1 MMKKFYKYYLVLILV
16 LASQL
21 ALAQVSFKAS
31 VNKFKIGLNE
41 RLKIEFTINKQGGD
55 NFTPPEFKY
64 FTVLAGPSQA
74 TNFSMI
80 NGKTSFTQT
89 YSYIIQPTKKGTLKI
104 GSASI
109 DFNGNTI
116 KSNAL
121 KVTVTNAVAIPKNS
135 NDPRYL
141 ASQNIHLVAEIS
153 NTHPYVGQSI
163 SVVYK
168 LYVNV
173 NKVSVRNTRETQSP
187 AFNGFWNQN
196 IDVKNLVVK
205 QGTYNG
211 EPHKY
216 VVVKKS
222 VLIPQK
228 SGKLILDPMEIEI
241 TAGIPIGRSDLFGNM
256 IYNHVTYTA
265 TTGKRYVN
273 VKPLPFNGK
282 PANFKGAVG
291 NFNFNVTSDKNTL
304 KLNETAQIR
313 VTLQGKGNLKLVDL
327 PKLSTPN
334 GLEVYQPEHQE
345 KIVTTLRG
353 MTGKIYDQYTIVP
366 QFKGKYKIPSLEF
379 SYFNPDEV
387 KYHTIKT
394 PTILIDAPYGNN
406 PGNNIAAN
414 TKESIKYNSGGLRYI
429 HIKTQFEPKNKPV
442 FFGTKKF
449 YLWLLTPLLLIPVVL
464 ILGNKYKERA
474 NDVLG
479 NKHRMADKLARKYLS
494 KAKKELGHK
503 ERFYIALEKAFHNYL
518 KARLHVETSEI
529 SKEKIEQLLT
539 EKNIKSETILEFIK
553 VLNNCDFARYTPTTE
568 TKMHDDFN
576 LAKSI
581 ITKLDKQF

>member
-1 MMKKFYKYYLVLILV
+1 MKRFSKITVIIFLV
-16 LASQL
+16 LASHVV
-21 ALAQVSFKAS
+21 LAQISFKAS
-31 VNKFKIGLNE
+31 VNKFKVGLNE
-41 RLKIEFTINKQGGD
+41 RIKIDFTINKQGGD
-55 NFTPPEFKY
+55 NFTPPNFKN

-89 YSYIIQPTKKGTLKI
+89 YSYIIQPTKKGTLQI

-109 DFNGNTI
+109 LFNGRTVN
-116 KSNAL
+116 SNAL
-121 KVTVTNAVAIPKNS
+121 KVNVTNAVAIPKNN
-135 NDPRYL
+135 NDPRYI

-153 NTHPYVGQSI
+153 NAHPYVGQSI

-196 IDVKNLVVK
+196 IDVKSLRVQ

-216 VVVKKS
+216 VIVKKS

-241 TAGIPIGRSDLFGNM
+241 TAGIPLGRSDLFGNM
-256 IYNHVTYTA
+256 IYNNVTYVA
-265 TTGKRYVN
+265 TTGKKFIN
-273 VKPLPFNGK
+273 VKALPLDGK
-282 PANFKGAVG
+282 PSNFTGAVG
-291 NFNFNVTSDKNTL
+291 NYSFKVTTDKSIL
-304 KLNETAQIR
+304 KLNETAQ
-313 VTLQGKGNLKLVDL
+313 VKVELQGKGNLKLVDL

-334 GLEVYQPEHQE
+334 GLEVYQPEHKE
-345 KIVTTLRG
+345 NIVTTLRG
-353 MTGKIYDQYTIVP
+353 MTGKIYDQYTVVP
-366 QFKGKYKIPSLEF
+366 QFKGKYNIPPIEF
-379 SYFNPDEV
+379 SYFNPNEI

-394 PTILIDAPYGNN
+394 PTILIDAPYGSN
-406 PGNNIAAN
+406 PGNYAAAN
-414 TKESIKYNSGGLRYI
+414 TKESIKYNSGALRYI
-429 HIKTQFEPKNKPV
+429 HIKTEFEPKNKPL
-442 FFGTKKF
+442 FFDSKKF
-449 YLWLLTPLLLIPVVL
+449 YLWLLIPLLFIPIILIT
-464 ILGNKYKERA
+464 GNKYKERT
-474 NDVLG
+474 NDILG

-529 SKEKIEQLLT
+529 SKDKIEQLLI
-539 EKNIKSETILEFIK
+539 EKNIKNETITEFIK
-553 VLNNCDFARYTPTTE
+553 VLNDCDFARYAPSTE
-568 TKMHDDFN
+568 TKMNEDFSR
-576 LAKSI
+576 AKRM
-581 ITKLDKQF
+581 ITALDKQF

>member
-1 MMKKFYKYYLVLILV
+1 MKVFNKYYVLLILV
-16 LASQL
+16 LAMQT
-21 ALAQVSFKAS
+21 ALAQVSFKAA

-41 RLKIEFTINKQGGD
+41 RVKIEFTINKQGGD
-55 NFTPPEFKY
+55 NFTPPDFKN

-80 NGKTSFTQT
+80 NGKTSFSQT
-89 YSYIIQPTKKGTLKI
+89 YSYIIQPNKKGVLKI

-109 DFNGNTI
+109 QFDGNTI
-116 KSNAL
+116 NSNAL
-121 KVTVTNAVAIPKNS
+121 KVTVTNAVAIPKNV
-135 NDPRYL
+135 NDPRYI

-153 NTHPYVGQSI
+153 NTHPFVGQSI

-168 LYVNV
+168 LYVNI

-196 IDVKNLVVK
+196 IDVKSLIVK

-241 TAGIPIGRSDLFGNM
+241 TAGIPLGRSDLFGNM
-256 IYNHVTYTA
+256 IFNNVTYVA
-265 TTGKRYVN
+265 TTGKKYIN
-273 VKPLPFNGK
+273 VKPLPLDGK
-282 PANFKGAVG
+282 PSNFTGAVG
-291 NFNFNVTSDKNTL
+291 NYNFTVSSDKTTL
-304 KLNETAQIR
+304 KLNETAQIK
-313 VTLQGKGNLKLVDL
+313 VALQGKGNLKLVDL

-334 GLEVYQPEHQE
+334 GLEVYEPEHKE

-353 MTGKIYDQYTIVP
+353 MTGKIYDQYTVVP
-366 QFKGKYKIPSLEF
+366 QFKGKYKIPPLAF
-379 SYFNPDEV
+379 SYFNPNEV

-394 PTILIDAPYGNN
+394 PTLLINAPYGSN
-406 PGNNIAAN
+406 PGNYVAAN
-414 TKESIKYNSGGLRYI
+414 TKESIKYNAGALRYI
-429 HIKTQFEPKNKPV
+429 HLNTQFESKNKPR

-449 YLWLLTPLLLIPVVL
+449 YLWLLIPLLFIPLIL
-464 ILGNKYKERA
+464 ILGNKYKKRA
-474 NDVLG
+474 NDILG
-479 NKHRMADKLARKYLS
+479 NKHRMANKLARKYLS

-518 KARLHVETSEI
+518 KARLHVETSDI
-529 SKEKIEQLLT
+529 SKDKIKQLLT
-539 EKNIKSETILEFIK
+539 EKKIKNETITAFIK
-553 VLNNCDFARYTPTTE
+553 VLNDCDFARYAPSTE
-568 TKMHDDFN
+568 TEMKEDFN
-576 LAKSI
+576 RAKRI
-581 ITKLDKQF
+581 IAALDKQF